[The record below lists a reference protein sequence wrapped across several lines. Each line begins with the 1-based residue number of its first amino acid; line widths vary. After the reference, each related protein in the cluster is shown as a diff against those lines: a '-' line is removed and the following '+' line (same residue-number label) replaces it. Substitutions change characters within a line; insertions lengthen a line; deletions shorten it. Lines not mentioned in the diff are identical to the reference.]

1 MLSRTQIPL
10 VAIIAAILS
19 APTAQADS
27 GSLPEA
33 LRELERQAE
42 DLLGPEAREAVESLL
57 PMIESLMDRLP
68 LLIDNLPQYEIPEI
82 LPNGDII
89 IRRKRKLPKIDP
101 DAPPL
106 PKEGIKT

>member
-1 MLSRTQIPL
+1 MASRPRIIMATL
-10 VAIIAAILS
+10 VATSLYTPVAH
-19 APTAQADS
+19 ADN

-82 LPNGDII
+82 MPNGDII
-89 IRRKRKLPKIDP
+89 IRRKRKLPKINP

>member
-1 MLSRTQIPL
+1 MASRHQLIVATL
-10 VAIIAAILS
+10 VAAS
-19 APTAQADS
+19 FHAPVANADS
-27 GSLPEA
+27 GSIPEA

-82 LPNGDII
+82 MPNGDII

>member
-1 MLSRTQIPL
+1 MVSSTRIIMATL
-10 VAIIAAILS
+10 VATSLHTPVAY
-19 APTAQADS
+19 ADS

-82 LPNGDII
+82 MPNGDII

-101 DAPPL
+101 DAPLL